1 MSAQQVIQAYES
13 LAQLSH
19 QMHAAAELGEWDRLI
34 SLEKQ
39 SASLVTYLKSAAQTT
54 SPGGENH
61 ERQLQLIREILT
73 NDAATCKRTVEWM
86 SQLQLNMQSN
96 RQEQRIN
103 QAYGAT

>member
-19 QMHAAAELGEWDRLI
+19 QMRTAADLGEWDKLI
-34 SLEKQ
+34 TLEHQ
-39 SASLVTYLKSAAQTT
+39 CAQLVNHLKSTAQT
-54 SPGGENH
+54 PPPEGVQL
-61 ERQLQLIREILT
+61 ERQLQLIKEILAD
-73 NDAATCKRTVEWM
+73 DAEICKRTGNWM